1 VVKKDVGGAKI
12 EPGDT
17 IVVPTDMAPKV
28 SGYKVWIDGLDAAFK
43 FITVLA
49 TLKVLGVFK

>member
-1 VVKKDVGGAKI
+1 
-12 EPGDT
+12 
-17 IVVPTDMAPKV
+17 
-28 SGYKVWIDGLDAAFK
+28 VWIDGLDAAFK